1 MKQRASKIASWLSA
15 ALLAGVL
22 MTSAA
27 ASASPRGDVLRNLL
41 ASSREF
47 RVRSQAALA
56 LGAMPAEPGVT
67 DALRAALRDEHP
79 AVRLAAA
86 ASLSRLSEFRGQQP

>member
-15 ALLAGVL
+15 AILAVVL
-22 MTSAA
+22 STGAVA
-27 ASASPRGDVLRNLL
+27 RASPRVDVLRNLL
-41 ASSREF
+41 ASSGEF

-56 LGAMPAEPGVT
+56 LGTVPAEPAVT
-67 DALRAALRDEHP
+67 DALRAALHDRHP

-86 ASLSRLSEFRGQQP
+86 ASLAHLTH